1 MSNMAFYDQAI
12 APHLN
17 AAQEYAYRATRE
29 ISRLPAR
36 PAFFTLTQDELEHAR
51 KAVEG
56 TLATIK
62 AAQSLFEAKPI
73 DQ

>member
-1 MSNMAFYDQAI
+1 MTLSEYDTTI

-17 AAQEYAYRATRE
+17 AARELAYRASRE

-36 PAFFTLTQDELEHAR
+36 PAFFTLAEHELEEAR
-51 KAVEG
+51 KALEAALETV
-56 TLATIK
+56 K
-62 AAQSLFEAKPI
+62 FAQSLYVTKPL